1 MLIYTFYKTLELLN
15 MIYLK
20 ILQKLYN
27 NQKNY
32 TFSLNN

>member
-32 TFSLNN
+32 TLSLNN